1 MAGTWEVGEDLIE
14 IRLRGFA
21 AEMQSNG
28 HVDHGYYSALALLQH
43 YGFMA
48 EGDDASAKIYREAV
62 LDAASAI
69 LLHNYYKHVLQKPPF
84 ALPPLSAERHTIGYL
99 LILCDE
105 LQEWN
110 RQAYGIEDKKKVHA
124 ADCKIRM
131 DAGCLKVHYVTYGG
145 VLAEDFCAKKER
157 TLCQLLVLDNIF
169 PGGVTVSATTR
180 SDILLSDIRS
190 DSEKLPRPFLENV
203 DKLSRRSHER

>member
-1 MAGTWEVGEDLIE
+1 M
-14 IRLRGFA
+14 
-21 AEMQSNG
+21 
-28 HVDHGYYSALALLQH
+28 
-43 YGFMA
+43 
-48 EGDDASAKIYREAV
+48 

-69 LLHNYYKHVLQKPPF
+69 LLQHNYYKHVLQKPPF
-84 ALPPLSAERHTIGYL
+84 ALPPLSAERHPIGYL

-145 VLAEDFCAKKER
+145 VLAEDFCAKK
-157 TLCQLLVLDNIF
+157 DADAASA
-169 PGGVTVSATTR
+169 PGSG
-180 SDILLSDIRS
+180 
-190 DSEKLPRPFLENV
+190 
-203 DKLSRRSHER
+203 